1 MEEKKPAVSFLGA
14 WRIHQRLQKLMAASP
29 VFEFANNIKI
39 GTIVKNVITVRQ
51 SLYSK
56 VLSSL
61 KYVTAMLTA
70 MDLCTS

>member
-1 MEEKKPAVSFLGA
+1 
-14 WRIHQRLQKLMAASP
+14 MAASP

-61 KYVTAMLTA
+61 NYVTAMLTA
-70 MDLCTS
+70 MDLCISRWSSDLPKVAKVHKGG